1 MSSQLS
7 VLNKT
12 NYLLETQFT
21 KIKQIEELND
31 NERSL
36 VLQTIS
42 VTPESI
48 SPSIMLYNGLRVTLK
63 LRFSTFGHEGPWS
76 GPIPLHAVELVNGN
90 QNSWLV
96 KS

>member
-12 NYLLETQFT
+12 NYLLDARFT
-21 KIKQIEELND
+21 KVKEV
-31 NERSL
+31 NEQKNQNL
-36 VLQTIS
+36 VLHTLS
-42 VTPESI
+42 VAPENI
-48 SPSIMLYNGLRVTLK
+48 SPSIMLYNGLKVTLK
-63 LRFSTFGHEGPWS
+63 LRFKTTNQEGPWS
-76 GPIPLHAVELVNGN
+76 GPIPLHAVEFVKGT